1 MDKKQR
7 TSERRMKLVDTTRG
21 NVMRNLREKEDHHL
35 ELDHCGKKEKLKI
48 EKLPKSATFASNEF
62 MHGRVQAC
70 KRVPVM
76 SFLR

>member
-1 MDKKQR
+1 VDKKQR

-48 EKLPKSATFASNEF
+48 EKLPKSATSASAAGNDYRGESK
-62 MHGRVQAC
+62 HVID
-70 KRVPVM
+70 
-76 SFLR
+76 SL